1 YPIFLTTWHLIFATV
16 ATRVLAKTTSLL
28 DGLQRVKITTDV
40 YARAILPIGVFFS
53 LSLVFSNEAYLFL
66 SVAFIQMLKATT
78 PVAVL
83 LVGYALQ
90 TETPNM
96 VVLGK
101 VMLIVGGVIAASYG
115 EIYFVT
121 IGVVYQVLGVVCE
134 ATRLSLVQR
143 LLKGYNMDPLVS
155 LYYFAPVCAL
165 MNGIACAIF
174 EGPKLSVE
182 VILRLGVPTLFA
194 NAICAFCLNIAVV
207 MLIGKTSSLVLC
219 LSGVLK
225 DILLVM
231 VSMMIW
237 STQLTPLQVVGYGVA
252 LFGLVWYKQPAIV
265 ECGVCLDRPQAAAKQ
280 VPANA
285 SGGSGGS
292 GTSARTKIVACV
304 VAGTLGLVAFVTAG
318 MRGSSIHYAT
328 DAHLS
333 LPAASL
339 NSSDPCVAEAV
350 AHPHMAKSVPGTLV
364 LVTGGAGFIGSNL
377 VDRLL
382 TLGYRVRVFDNLAT
396 GSIRNIPLDNDRV
409 DFIMGDILDMDA
421 VTRATEGVDY
431 VYHLAA
437 MSKVAPSLK
446 NTQIARFCT
455 EVNALGTWNVLEA
468 ARIKGIKKVIYA
480 ASSTYYGNKPIPHTE
495 TDAADFLTPYAA
507 SKFEGEIQMQMFN
520 DIFAVPTVSCRFFM
534 VYGPRQPSTGAYA
547 IVTGVFARQAALGK
561 PLTIEGTGLHSRD
574 FIHVRD
580 IVDGLILSQQ
590 LGVKGEVIN
599 LGTGT
604 GYSVK
609 QVADLVS
616 DKQIHVAERKNDL
629 EATLANTC
637 KMKRLLGYLPQFEFK
652 KEMTAIARAT
662 MKGEVFAQDWV
673 ALKRLQSA
681 PWIFPARTTSLPWY
695 GKETDLE
702 KLLGAF
708 GLNEEEKGT
717 VALIIMTTDVPLFVL
732 LNHVYSLVAV
742 GKIEAFVVGATGE
755 LLDQCLEL
763 NLPCWNLEHIR
774 ADQKPSRKPLGT
786 SRQNPHSR
794 IPMAMLEIL
803 QKGNS
808 VVYTSPDLS
817 YLGDIKS
824 AFGDNE
830 KFDIFVGQT
839 ESELQ
844 SLVVKPT
851 LPAMA
856 LIEAWSSQKKDKI
869 SVGLNAA
876 IQKLGHLCQASGD
889 CKAVADKVKVKKIN
903 IATTCATSREQ
914 LCSAGVLYQPTCA
927 SISNTT
933 GTATLHVAGS
943 AAWYLTQCPKG
954 DVGCDIQQIVPIKWT
969 LPNPLDEPDCAEYPV
984 APPSTISRIPI
995 GEAAGDGSP
1004 FEKSDDPIDDMDDAD
1019 ISVASKGSSISSA
1032 TLNSWAAE
1040 TLKFMWSNP
1049 VKLPE
1054 ADATNVLEHTGVASK
1069 GRSSSIHTKGLDLN
1083 RETLFLFTTTYTRS
1097 GLQSDR
1103 LKYFGRHIASVSTHL
1118 TENEIR
1124 CKRSGG
1130 SACRQLLWVIV
1141 EDEAYIDE
1149 SLAELLECSGIPHV
1163 YFAFGPTR
1171 HHGNAQKNAVLDFIV
1186 SLTRK
1191 FSITGSI
1198 HSLKDDSYSHSDSF
1212 NLCYGVEKV
1221 AIIPVWGLGPEG
1233 VEYAVNTPK
1242 GPEFHAGWTERKYPV
1257 DLNGMAF
1264 STRLFDRFEES
1275 NRNYWPFDGYGGE
1288 TEFLDQLI
1296 SSSDDIVA
1304 VCDKCQVIWHNKPM
1318 SPEHLIFE
1326 CPSKIVPAST

>member
-1 YPIFLTTWHLIFATV
+1 MGGGRKDGIDDGKSLLPGSEVVRAGQARSSSNGVHPALYIAMWILLSSSVILYNKYILHSLDFPYPIFLTTWHLIFATV

-155 LYYFAPVCAL
+155 LYYFAP
-165 MNGIACAIF
+165 
-174 EGPKLSVE
+174 
-182 VILRLGVPTLFA
+182 
-194 NAICAFCLNIAVV
+194 
-207 MLIGKTSSLVLC
+207 IGKTSSLVLC

-280 VPANA
+280 APANA

-292 GTSARTKIVACV
+292 GTSARTKIVACI
-304 VAGTLGLVAFVTAG
+304 VAGTLGLVAFVSAG

-328 DAHLS
+328 DAHLG
-333 LPAASL
+333 LPTASL
-339 NSSDPCVAEAV
+339 NGSDPCAAEAV
-350 AHPHMAKSVPGTLV
+350 PHPRKAKSVSDTLV

-409 DFIMGDILDMDA
+409 TFIMGDILDMDA

-495 TDAADFLTPYAA
+495 IDAADFLTPYAA

-662 MKGEVFAQDWV
+662 MQGEVFEQDWV
-673 ALKRLQSA
+673 TLKRLQST

-695 GKETDLE
+695 GKESDLE

-708 GLNEEEKGT
+708 ALNEEEKGT
-717 VALIIMTTDVPLFVL
+717 VALIIMTPDVPLFVL

-755 LLDQCLEL
+755 LLDQ
-763 NLPCWNLEHIR
+763 
-774 ADQKPSRKPLGT
+774 
-786 SRQNPHSR
+786 

-803 QKGNS
+803 QKGHS
-808 VVYTSPDLS
+808 VIYTSPDLS
-817 YLGDIKS
+817 YLGNIKS
-824 AFGDNE
+824 AFGDE

-851 LPAMA
+851 LPAMT

-876 IQKLGHLCQASGD
+876 IQKLGYLCQASGA
-889 CKAVADKVKVKKIN
+889 CSAAADKAKVKKID
-903 IATTCATSREQ
+903 IPPTCATSRGQ
-914 LCSAGVLYQPTCA
+914 LCSDGVLYQATCA
-927 SISNTT
+927 SIVNTT
-933 GTATLHVAGS
+933 GTPTLHVAGS

-954 DVGCDIQQIVPIKWT
+954 DVSCDIQQIVPIKWI

-984 APPSTISRIPI
+984 APPSTMSRIRI
-995 GEAAGDGSP
+995 GETVGHGSP
-1004 FEKSDDPIDDMDDAD
+1004 VESHDSVDEMNNAD
-1019 ISVASKGSSISSA
+1019 GFVASKSSSISSA

-1040 TLKFMWSNP
+1040 KLKFMWSNP

-1054 ADATNVLEHTGVASK
+1054 ADATSILEHTGEASK
-1069 GRSSSIHTKGLDLN
+1069 GRSSSIHTKGLDLS
-1083 RETLFLFTTTYTRS
+1083 RETLFLITTTYSRN
-1097 GLQSDR
+1097 GWQSDR

-1118 TENEIR
+1118 TENEMH

-1130 SACRQLLWVIV
+1130 SACRQLIWVIV
-1141 EDEAYIDE
+1141 EDAAYIDE
-1149 SLAELLECSGIPHV
+1149 PLAELLECSGIPHV

-1171 HHGNAQKNAVLDFIV
+1171 HNGNAQKNAELDFIV

-1191 FSITGSI
+1191 FSITGTI
-1198 HSLKDDSYSHSDSF
+1198 HSLDDDSYSHSDSF
-1212 NLCYGVEKV
+1212 DLCYGVEKV
-1221 AIIPVWGLGPEG
+1221 ALIPVWGLGPEG

-1242 GPEFHAGWTERKYPV
+1242 GPEFHSGWTERKYPV

-1264 STRLFDRFEES
+1264 STRLFDRFEKS

-1288 TEFLDQLI
+1288 TQFLDQLI
-1296 SSSDDIVA
+1296 SSTKDIVA

-1318 SPEHLIFE
+1318 SPEHLTFK